1 MATDQILDGRASLN
15 KPTSAVT
22 FKVQMN
28 DAKVV
33 FVELAAFNQVSLVT
47 AADRILGVD
56 ESLTGLFSTDET
68 GVEPHPKRA

>member
-1 MATDQILDGRASLN
+1 
-15 KPTSAVT
+15 
-22 FKVQMN
+22 MN

-47 AADRILGVD
+47 AADRILGVG